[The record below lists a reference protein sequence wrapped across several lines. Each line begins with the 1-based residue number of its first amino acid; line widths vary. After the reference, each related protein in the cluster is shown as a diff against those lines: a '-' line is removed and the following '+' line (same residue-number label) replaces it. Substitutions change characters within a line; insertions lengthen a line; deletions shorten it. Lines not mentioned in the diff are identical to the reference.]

1 MNREDALKK
10 IKKCLKLSQSAEPHE
25 AAAAMRQAQKLMA
38 EFRVGE
44 HDLSMLDVKEA
55 RVRAVSMAANTWDV
69 MLTNIIADAFGCES
83 FSVVT
88 AGYNATWNPTRK
100 REHVFVGVDASADVA
115 AYAYE
120 VLGRQCAKAR
130 LAHIQKQPKNCKPL
144 TKTARGDAFANGWV
158 YGVRELVES
167 FATGDRDEPLLLAY
181 MNDRHPDLKSVK
193 SKDKAK
199 KVKDQGHIMA
209 GIKAGELA
217 ELNRG
222 VGGVSPQGLLR

>member
-38 EFRVGE
+38 EFRVEE
-44 HDLSMLDVKEA
+44 HDLSMLDVREA
-55 RVRAVSMAANTWDV
+55 RARAVSMANNTWDV

-88 AGYNATWNPTRK
+88 SGYNAAWNPTRK
-100 REHVFVGVDASADVA
+100 REHVFVGVDAAADVA

-130 LAHIQKQPKNCKPL
+130 LAHIQKQPKNCKPI

-158 YGVRELVES
+158 YGVRDLVER
-167 FATGDRDEPLLLAY
+167 FATGDHDQPLLLAY
-181 MNDRHPDLKSVK
+181 MATKHPDLKSVHT
-193 SKDKAK
+193 KDKAK
-199 KVKDQGHIMA
+199 KVKDQGHILA
-209 GIKAGELA
+209 GIRAGEEA
-217 ELNRG
+217 QLNRG
-222 VGGVSPQGLLR
+222 VGGTAQLGLLT